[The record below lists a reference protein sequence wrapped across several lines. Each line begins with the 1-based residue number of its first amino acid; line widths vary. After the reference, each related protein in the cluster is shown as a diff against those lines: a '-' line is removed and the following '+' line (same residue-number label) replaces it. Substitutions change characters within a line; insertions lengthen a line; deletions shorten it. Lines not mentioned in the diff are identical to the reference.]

1 MLCPTG
7 RKDVYIMKKIRI
19 ISGLLAMALL
29 LSAPGLVQS
38 AKAVSAEDT
47 PVSAA
52 TTVSYK
58 VKVTADS
65 LTIRAKA
72 DKTST
77 VKGYLQKGDSVTI
90 IEEAKDS
97 RGYTWGKLSNGKGWI
112 SLRFTDAASSSD
124 EDTFQSY
131 KTTVTANS
139 LTIRAKADK
148 TSTVKG
154 YLQKGKTVTIVDEA
168 TDSRGYTWGKLSDGK
183 GWISLRYTSTGGG
196 ADTDQDT
203 SSEVKYKVKVTA
215 SSLRIRAK
223 ASASSTIK
231 GGLTKGT
238 VVTIVAEQNGW
249 GKLSDGRGWISLN
262 YTKKVS
268 DSSFDSYQVKV
279 TADTLT
285 IRAKADKDSDSVG
298 FLKKG
303 NVMTIIKE
311 SKDSRGVT
319 WGLLENGDGWISLKY
334 ASKVADT
341 PVFAQ
346 YKVKFTASSLRIRAS
361 ASTSSAITGGLVKGD
376 VVTIVAEK
384 NGWGKL
390 STGAGWI
397 HLSYAKKI

>member
-7 RKDVYIMKKIRI
+7 GKDVYIMKKIRI

-97 RGYTWGKLSNGKGWI
+97 RGYTWGKLSN
-112 SLRFTDAASSSD
+112 
-124 EDTFQSY
+124 
-131 KTTVTANS
+131 
-139 LTIRAKADK
+139 
-148 TSTVKG
+148 
-154 YLQKGKTVTIVDEA
+154 
-168 TDSRGYTWGKLSDGK
+168 GK

-346 YKVKFTASSLRIRAS
+346 YKVKITASSLRIRAS